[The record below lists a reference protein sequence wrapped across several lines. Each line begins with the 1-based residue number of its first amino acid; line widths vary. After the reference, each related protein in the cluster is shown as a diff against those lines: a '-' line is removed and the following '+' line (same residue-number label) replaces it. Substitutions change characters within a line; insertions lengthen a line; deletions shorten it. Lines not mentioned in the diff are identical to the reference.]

1 MKRTSI
7 VIGLFAFVA
16 TPVWAEP
23 EIKGAPAELANYL
36 AGQQVQASIVGEA
49 EVKVPADLAVVTLRL
64 TSEHK
69 SLREASQAN
78 HQLRAAL
85 TTYLTENGVGADRIR
100 SAKFSST
107 PRTGSWTD
115 KVKSYKIESQLE
127 VTVHDDKE
135 FQTAAGSVDKWSDV
149 TYAGVKFEHSEK
161 DAMRLKAIGQ
171 ACDKAMARK
180 KTYEEKLGVKLS
192 VKRFSESGEFRP
204 MLQSRYWAGGDVG
217 VQRGSAP
224 SFAAKSPNVA
234 GLPGEDEPT
243 AAFGELVF
251 KAWVTL
257 ECALE
262 TR

>member
-49 EVKVPADLAVVTLRL
+49 EVKVPADRAVVTLRL

-78 HQLRAAL
+78 HQLRSTL

-115 KVKSYKIESQLE
+115 KVKSYRIESQLE

-135 FQTAAGSVDKWSDV
+135 FQTAAGSVDKWNDV

-161 DAMRLKAIGQ
+161 DALRLKAIGQ

-192 VKRFSESGEFRP
+192 VKRFCESGEFRP
-204 MLQSRYWAGGDVG
+204 MAPARIFIERESAQAGSPPTSLG
-217 VQRGSAP
+217 R
-224 SFAAKSPNVA
+224 AKAVST
-234 GLPGEDEPT
+234 LPGEDEPT

-251 KAWVTL
+251 RASVAI

>member
-1 MKRTSI
+1 MKRISI
-7 VIGLFAFVA
+7 VLGLFAFVA
-16 TPVWAEP
+16 NSVCAEP
-23 EIKGAPAELANYL
+23 EIKGAPAELATYL
-36 AGQQVQASIVGEA
+36 AGQQVQASIMGEA
-49 EVKVPADLAVVTLRL
+49 EVKVPADRAVVTLRL

-78 HQLRAAL
+78 HQLRAGL
-85 TTYLTENGVGADRIR
+85 TTYLTENGIGADRIR
-100 SAKFSST
+100 SARFSST
-107 PRTGSWTD
+107 PRTGTWTD
-115 KVKSYKIESQLE
+115 KVKSYRIESQLE

-135 FQTAAGSVDKWSDV
+135 FQTAAGSVDKWSEV

-192 VKRFSESGEFRP
+192 VKRFNESGEFRP
-204 MLQSRYWAGGDVG
+204 MVQGHSFMERERLQG
-217 VQRGSAP
+217 GSAP
-224 SFAAKSPNVA
+224 SFSAKSPYVA
-234 GLPGEDEPT
+234 DLPGEDEPT

-251 KAWVTL
+251 KARVAL

>member
-1 MKRTSI
+1 MKRISI
-7 VIGLFAFVA
+7 ILGLFVLVA
-16 TPVWAEP
+16 TPVCAEP
-23 EIKGAPAELANYL
+23 EIKGAPAEIASYL

-49 EVKVPADLAVVTLRL
+49 EVKVPADRAVITLRL

-78 HQLRAAL
+78 HQLRATL
-85 TTYLTENGVGADRIR
+85 TKYLTENGVGADGIR

-107 PRTGSWTD
+107 PRTGTWTD
-115 KVKSYKIESQLE
+115 KVKSYKIESQIE
-127 VTVHDDKE
+127 VIVHDDKE
-135 FQTAAGSVDKWSDV
+135 FQTAAGSVDKWSEV

-161 DAMRLKAIGQ
+161 DAMRLKAISQ

-204 MLQSRYWAGGDVG
+204 IIQRYAIDVG
-217 VQRGSAP
+217 AQGGTSPSFTGSAKRVTTL
-224 SFAAKSPNVA
+224 S
-234 GLPGEDEPT
+234 GEDEPI

-251 KAWVTL
+251 KAFVTL

-262 TR
+262 AR

>member
-1 MKRTSI
+1 MKRISI
-7 VIGLFAFVA
+7 VLGLFAFVV

-49 EVKVPADLAVVTLRL
+49 EVKVPADRAVVTLRL

-85 TTYLTENGVGADRIR
+85 TTYLTENDVGADRIR

-107 PRTGSWTD
+107 PRTGTWTD
-115 KVKSYKIESQLE
+115 KVKSYRIESQLE

-161 DAMRLKAIGQ
+161 
-171 ACDKAMARK
+171 
-180 KTYEEKLGVKLS
+180 LGVKLS

-204 MLQSRYWAGGDVG
+204 IIHRYSGELGAQGGVSPSLVG
-217 VQRGSAP
+217 R
-224 SFAAKSPNVA
+224 AKGFA
-234 GLPGEDEPT
+234 GLP
-243 AAFGELVF
+243 
-251 KAWVTL
+251 
-257 ECALE
+257 
-262 TR
+262 

>member
-7 VIGLFAFVA
+7 VLGLFAFVA

-49 EVKVPADLAVVTLRL
+49 EVKVPADRAVVTLRL

-115 KVKSYKIESQLE
+115 KVKSFRIESQLE

-135 FQTAAGSVDKWSDV
+135 FQTAAGSVDKWSEV

-204 MLQSRYWAGGDVG
+204 MVQARYKGEAGLQG
-217 VQRGSAP
+217 GSAP
-224 SFAAKSPNVA
+224 SFIGNAKAVTT
-234 GLPGEDEPT
+234 LPGEDEST

-257 ECALE
+257 ECGLE

>member
-1 MKRTSI
+1 
-7 VIGLFAFVA
+7 
-16 TPVWAEP
+16 
-23 EIKGAPAELANYL
+23 
-36 AGQQVQASIVGEA
+36 
-49 EVKVPADLAVVTLRL
+49 VVTLRL

-115 KVKSYKIESQLE
+115 KVKSYRIESQLE

-161 DAMRLKAIGQ
+161 DAMRLKAISQ

-204 MLQSRYWAGGDVG
+204 MAPTRYIGEAG
-217 VQRGSAP
+217 VQGGSPP
-224 SFAAKSPNVA
+224 SSIVRAKGVTM
-234 GLPGEDEPT
+234 LPGDDEPT

-251 KAWVTL
+251 KASVAI

>member
-1 MKRTSI
+1 MKRISI
-7 VIGLFAFVA
+7 ISGVFVFVA
-16 TPVWAEP
+16 TSIGAEP
-23 EIKGAPAELANYL
+23 EIKGAPAELAAYL
-36 AGQQVQASIVGEA
+36 AGQQVQASIAGEA
-49 EVKVPADLAVVTLRL
+49 EVKVPADRAVVTLRL
-64 TSEHK
+64 ASEHK

-78 HQLRAAL
+78 HQLRVAL
-85 TTYLTENGVGADRIR
+85 TTFLTENGVGADRIR

-107 PRTGSWTD
+107 PRTGTWTD
-115 KVKSYKIESQLE
+115 KVKSYRIESQLE

-135 FQTAAGSVDKWSDV
+135 FQTAVGSVDKWSDV

-171 ACDKAMARK
+171 ACEKAMARK
-180 KTYEEKLGVKLS
+180 KIYEEKLGVKLS

-204 MLQSRYWAGGDVG
+204 MVQGRILIDRESLQGG
-217 VQRGSAP
+217 SPP
-224 SFAAKSPNVA
+224 SFVGRARAATA
-234 GLPGEDEPT
+234 LAGEDEPI

-251 KAWVTL
+251 KASVAL